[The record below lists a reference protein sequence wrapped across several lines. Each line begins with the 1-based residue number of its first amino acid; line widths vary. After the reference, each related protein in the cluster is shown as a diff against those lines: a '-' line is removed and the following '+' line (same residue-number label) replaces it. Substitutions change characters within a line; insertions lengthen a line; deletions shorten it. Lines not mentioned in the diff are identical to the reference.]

1 MVRLLSLAYVPLYG
15 INRPTAAWGLTIAA
29 REVSLPLRDYAE
41 KFVIFSAGAM
51 LLHSA
56 ACVLND
62 ICDVDFD
69 CQVGEMPSAVACQT
83 QVLTSCRAYQGPTA
97 TCREG
102 VYDRRVD
109 AVSLASG
116 SRTLP
121 HVSCGLLQVGV
132 ESYTI
137 VASVT
142 H

>member
-1 MVRLLSLAYVPLYG
+1 MVRLLSRTTTWSF
-15 INRPTAAWGLTIAA
+15 NHPTTAWGLTIAA

-83 QVLTSCRAYQGPTA
+83 
-97 TCREG
+97 
-102 VYDRRVD
+102 
-109 AVSLASG
+109 
-116 SRTLP
+116 
-121 HVSCGLLQVGV
+121 
-132 ESYTI
+132 
-137 VASVT
+137 
-142 H
+142 